1 MFLAPIWLFVT
12 TGSLSCCHMTCIYT
26 LLLSILVSSHLNVIQ
41 WHVCMSYCFPW
52 LLDDSHTTSNDNF
65 DEDDLEDKQLLPT
78 SSVGEDAIVKE
89 VHRWMSAGTCSEFC
103 ILKCNGFRH
112 LMCSFSFII
121 VHCNFCVLKKCNG
134 LFQFCSE
141 ILNAFSDLS
150 IFMIQFIHSPAQ
162 HVICTALFRL
172 SIRFTASVGS
182 YFVLGCQYFHVYGI
196 PMVLRTLLL

>member
-65 DEDDLEDKQLLPT
+65 DEDDLEDKHLLPT

-121 VHCNFCVLKKCNG
+121 VHCNFCVLKNVMVSFSSVLKFWMHSVTCPYSWFSSFI
-134 LFQFCSE
+134 LFF
-141 ILNAFSDLS
+141 FSKTQESCAS
-150 IFMIQFIHSPAQ
+150 I
-162 HVICTALFRL
+162 
-172 SIRFTASVGS
+172 
-182 YFVLGCQYFHVYGI
+182 Y
-196 PMVLRTLLL
+196 